1 MIFYSHK
8 SESEKG
14 CVACNNRLA
23 RIACRLSDFNPYLR
37 YSKLTIMNSQTKV
50 AGVILAGGRARRMN
64 NQDKGL
70 VKFKGR
76 PMVSYAIAA
85 MAPVVDCV
93 FINANRNIDQY
104 RQFGWPV
111 ISDQTDS
118 FDGPLAG
125 VLTAMIHAD
134 ADVLVVLPC
143 DSPLIKTEH
152 LQKLL
157 SARAENNADVAV
169 AFDGVKL
176 HPVFLAIKT
185 ALQTSLQDYLAG
197 DQRKVA
203 AWLAQQNLVKVDFSR
218 EPEIFSNINTMDE
231 LSALEDTN
239 HPG

>member
-1 MIFYSHK
+1 
-8 SESEKG
+8 
-14 CVACNNRLA
+14 
-23 RIACRLSDFNPYLR
+23 
-37 YSKLTIMNSQTKV
+37 MNSQTKV

-70 VKFKGR
+70 VSFKGR
-76 PMVSYAIAA
+76 PMISYALAA
-85 MAPVVDCV
+85 LTPVVDCV

-125 VLTAMIHAD
+125 VLSAMIHAD
-134 ADVLVVLPC
+134 ADVLLVMPC
-143 DSPLIKTEH
+143 DSPLIKTQH

-157 SARAENNADVAV
+157 LTRAENNADVAV
-169 AFDGVKL
+169 AFDGIRP

-185 ALQTSLQDYLAG
+185 RLKTSLQEYLAS

-203 AWLAQQNLVKVDFSR
+203 AWLAQQNLVQADFSD
-218 EPEIFSNINTMDE
+218 EPEIFSNINTLDE
-231 LSALEDTN
+231 LSMLEVAK
-239 HPG
+239 HLS